1 MTYEPYTIYGANRT
15 ARWIVTCDHAAN
27 TIPATVNNGSLGI
40 SESDMNRHIAYD
52 VGAKGVAVELGKL
65 LNAPVICSNFSRLV
79 IDPNRGEDDPT
90 LLMKLYDGTI
100 IEGNRFAD
108 ETEKQRRL
116 DLCHRPYHRAVAE
129 LAAQRDDAILVSL
142 HSFTPQLKGRAPRPW
157 HIGILSAQDRRFNDA
172 LLARLN
178 DDDDLCV
185 GDNEPYN
192 GDLPGD
198 SIDQH
203 ALQHG
208 RLNTLIEIR
217 NDLIETELN
226 QITWARRLAPILSA
240 TLNDM
245 DP

>member
-1 MTYEPYTIYGANRT
+1 MTYEPYTIYGADRT
-15 ARWIVTCDHAAN
+15 ARWIVTCDHASN
-27 TIPATVNNGSLGI
+27 TVPTAVNNGSLGI

-100 IEGNRFAD
+100 IEANRFAD

-129 LAAQRDDAILVSL
+129 LTAQRDDAILVSL

-178 DDDDLCV
+178 DEDDLCV